1 MTTQEFNQ
9 NLSKIES
16 LLFGFAMKLTRN
28 KDNAKDLMQETLM
41 RCYDNRERFQQGT
54 NFKSWSTT
62 VMYNAYINHYR
73 KGNTRKKVIKPVE
86 DFNLIAE
93 TNSAKGKA
101 HSILML
107 KELHRILAELQKE
120 YRIPFKM
127 YVEGYQ
133 YDEIA
138 ENLNLPLGTVKSR
151 IFYARK
157 RLKKMV
163 TKRYGTL
170 EILRAS

>member
-1 MTTQEFNQ
+1 MTALEFNN
-9 NLSKIES
+9 NLSKVEA

-28 KDNAKDLMQETLM
+28 KEKAKDLMQETLM
-41 RCYDNRERFQQGT
+41 KCFDNRDRFRKGT

-62 VMYNAYINHYR
+62 VMYNSYINHFR
-73 KGNTRKKVIKPVE
+73 KGKTRKKIIKPVE
-86 DFNLIAE
+86 DFNLIVE
-93 TNSAKGKA
+93 TNSAPGKA
-101 HSILML
+101 HSTIML
-107 KELHRILAELQKE
+107 KELHNIVASLKE
-120 YRIPFKM
+120 EYKIPFKM

-138 ENLNLPLGTVKSR
+138 ELLNLPLGTVKSR

-163 TKRYGTL
+163 TNRYGNL